1 MQNISYRNE
10 VHEKNYADLLNLIDE
25 PYRKYS
31 DIKSMIYLLAL
42 NERDCPGF
50 AKRIFNFKDRLIKPD
65 ILDDA
70 WLPESSKP
78 TILLAFNLWNDYPGG
93 SVYKIFGCSGL
104 DKYYLEAIRI
114 RFKSTCDFDEEAF
127 WNNIMKRAKKKI

>member
-1 MQNISYRNE
+1 MQNISFRNE
-10 VHEKNYADLLNLIDE
+10 DHETNYGDLLKQIDE

-31 DIKSMIYLLAL
+31 DIKSMMYLLAL
-42 NERDCPGF
+42 NETDDPGF
-50 AKRIFNFKDRLIKPD
+50 TERIFNFKDRLIKPD

-70 WLPESSKP
+70 WLSESSKR

-127 WNNIMKRAKKKI
+127 WNNIMKRAKTNI